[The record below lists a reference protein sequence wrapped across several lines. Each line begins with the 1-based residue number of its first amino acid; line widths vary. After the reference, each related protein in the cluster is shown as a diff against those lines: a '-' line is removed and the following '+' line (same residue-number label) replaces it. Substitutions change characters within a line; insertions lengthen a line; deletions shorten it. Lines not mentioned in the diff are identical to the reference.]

1 MTIMLA
7 MKDKKI
13 QEKGKDLR
21 GYSVSNI
28 TVENGRGGGG
38 GAVNMVRKF
47 STEKE
52 KEKKQKNSNK
62 NSHDSH
68 MQL

>member
-1 MTIMLA
+1 M
-7 MKDKKI
+7 
-13 QEKGKDLR
+13 E
-21 GYSVSNI
+21 
-28 TVENGRGGGG
+28 EGG

-47 STEKE
+47 STENKE
-52 KEKKQKNSNK
+52 KEKKKQKNSNK